1 MVTNIRFLSIGFHSW
16 NVTWDGLLSYQ
27 SFPEVMGYQ
36 ITYQLV
42 TNQRKSSEGNVTLK
56 VNSNITNIKVDSLQ
70 MNTTYC
76 VSVLAYNKYGNGEI
90 KNCTLVKTAS
100 GNAWK
105 LIVITESI

>member
-1 MVTNIRFLSIGFHSW
+1 
-16 NVTWDGLLSYQ
+16 
-27 SFPEVMGYQ
+27 MGYQ

-90 KNCTLVKTAS
+90 ENCTLVKTAS

-105 LIVITESI
+105 LIVITESF